1 MKDSY
6 ISKAGVTGDVWKNTS
21 SKAKK
26 KC

>member
-21 SKAKK
+21 LKAKK